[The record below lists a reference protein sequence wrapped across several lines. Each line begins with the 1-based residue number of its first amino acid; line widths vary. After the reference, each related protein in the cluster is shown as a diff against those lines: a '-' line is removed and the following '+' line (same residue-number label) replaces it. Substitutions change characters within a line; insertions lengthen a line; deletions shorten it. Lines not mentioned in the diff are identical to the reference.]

1 MHMKPGLFGLVDLS
15 RAPHLRAVLLAGVA
29 SALWSAPASAY
40 FLTGSDVWINEF
52 HYDNSG
58 TDTGEFVEV
67 AGAAGVNLSGW
78 QILLY
83 NGGVAPGDG
92 TAAALYDTDP
102 LAGVI
107 PNQQNGFGTISLSYP
122 VNGIQNGGFD
132 AIALRDNLGVIRHFI
147 SYEGV
152 ATANG
157 GDANG
162 LTATDVG
169 VSQSA
174 SAPIG
179 SSIRLIGTGNKYS
192 DFTWAYGETGAN
204 GGSIN
209 AGQSFTVAPPPP
221 PPTRTIAEIQGAGH
235 ASPFA
240 TQAVTTS
247 GIVTAVRNNGFWMQM
262 PQGDGNDNTSD
273 GIFVFTSTAPTVAV
287 GDAVE
292 LQGTVQESLP
302 GGNASNLTVTRIVQP
317 TVRVQ
322 SSGNTVPVVM
332 LAGAPT
338 SVIDNDG
345 LGTFDRGQDGI
356 DYWESYEGMN
366 VRLPD
371 AQVTAPAN
379 NFNEL
384 WAVPNGGVGST
395 GMNSRGGI
403 TLSATDSNPERL
415 QIDDVLT
422 SAGGPIQANTGDTLG
437 NVTGI
442 ISYDFGNYEL
452 LNTAPLT
459 ITSGGL
465 QPETTSL
472 MKGKNHLTVA
482 SYNVENLSSGQTPQA
497 KFDALGLQIVNA
509 LKAPDIIALQ
519 EIQDDNGTVNNGVVT
534 SQATLDKLIASIAA
548 AGGPT
553 YKATWVDP
561 SNNQDGGA
569 PGANIRVAYLY
580 NDERVDLVAPSTRLP
595 GSDGNATFNAS
606 RKPLEAR
613 FLFNGEEVVLINN
626 HFASKSG
633 SRTLYGANQPFDN
646 NNEAFNASVEQRL
659 QQAIFVRQY
668 VESLLASDPNA
679 NVVVL
684 GDLNEFSWVKPLLAL
699 VSNGVDQV
707 LFNLNE
713 LLAEVERYS
722 YAFEGNAQQL
732 DHILVSA
739 GLLADA
745 LFDIVHLNSQ
755 FWNGQSDHDPLIAR
769 FLIEMDVSEPETLAL
784 FFVGLMLLAGL
795 RWRRIEG

>member
-1 MHMKPGLFGLVDLS
+1 M
-15 RAPHLRAVLLAGVA
+15 RALLLASAA
-29 SALWSAPASAY
+29 SALWSGQASAY
-40 FLTGSDVWINEF
+40 FLTGSNVWINEF

-67 AGAAGVNLSGW
+67 AGAAGVDLTGW

-102 LAGVI
+102 LPGLVI
-107 PNQQNGFGTISLSYP
+107 PNQQNGFGTVSLSYP

-132 AIALRDNLGVIRHFI
+132 AIALRDNTGVIRHFI

-152 ATANG
+152 ATAADG
-157 GDANG
+157 AASG
-162 LTATDVG
+162 LTASDVG

-179 SSIRLIGTGNKYS
+179 SSIRLTGSGNKYS

-221 PPTRTIAEIQGAGH
+221 PPSRTIAEIQGAGH
-235 ASPFA
+235 ASPFDG
-240 TQAVTTS
+240 TAVTTS

-262 PQGDGNDNTSD
+262 PQGDGDDNTSD
-273 GIFVFTSTAPTVAV
+273 GIFVFTSTRPTVAV
-287 GDAVE
+287 GDAVQV
-292 LQGTVQESLP
+292 QGSVQESLP
-302 GGNASNLTVTRIVQP
+302 GGNASNLTTTRIVQP
-317 TVRVQ
+317 TMQVQ
-322 SSGNTVPVVM
+322 SNGNAVPVVV
-332 LAGAPT
+332 LSGAPT

-345 LGTFDRGQDGI
+345 LSTFDRGQDGI

-371 AQVTAPAN
+371 ARALAPAN

-384 WAVPNGGVGST
+384 WAVPNGGAGAT
-395 GMNSRGGI
+395 GVNGRGGI
-403 TLSATDSNPERL
+403 TLSETDSNPERL

-422 SAGGPIQANTGDTLG
+422 NAGGPIQVNTGDTLG

-452 LNTAPLT
+452 LNTAPLS

-472 MKGKNHLTVA
+472 MKSAKHLTVA
-482 SYNVENLSSGQTPQA
+482 SYNVENLSAGQTPQA
-497 KFDALGLQIVNA
+497 KFDALGAQIVNA

-519 EIQDDNGTVNNGVVT
+519 EIQDDNGNVNNGVVT
-534 SQATLDKLIASIAA
+534 SQETLDKLIAAIAA

-561 SNNQDGGA
+561 SNNSDGGA

-580 NDERVDLVAPSTRLP
+580 NDDRVDLVAPSSRLP
-595 GSDGNATFNAS
+595 GSNGDAAFTAS

-659 QQAIFVRQY
+659 AQAIFVRQY
-668 VESLLASDPNA
+668 VESLLASDPSA

-707 LFNLNE
+707 LFNLNT
-713 LLAEVERYS
+713 LLAELERYS

-739 GLLADA
+739 SLFANA
-745 LFDIVHLNSQ
+745 LFDVVHINSQ
-755 FWNGQSDHDPLIAR
+755 FWDGQSDHDPLIAR

-784 FFVGLMLLAGL
+784 FFVGLLLLAGL